1 MAEILNATCDI
12 CGKKYHVCKTCEEAT
27 SFKPW
32 RTITDTMDHYKIFMV
47 LSAYTKT
54 KDIETAREDLKKCNL
69 EGKEKFNKNIKKAID
84 EILSSE
90 SEMVLDVADTVQVG
104 KQEKA
109 YKPVK
114 TKARKNDIEQ

>member
-1 MAEILNATCDI
+1 
-12 CGKKYHVCKTCEEAT
+12 
-27 SFKPW
+27 
-32 RTITDTMDHYKIFMV
+32 MV

-54 KDIETAREDLKKCNL
+54 KDIETARKDLKKCNL
-69 EGKEKFNKNIKKAID
+69 EGKEKFNENIKKAID

-104 KQEKA
+104 KQGKA

-114 TKARKNDIEQ
+114 NKARKNDIEQ